1 MQLMST
7 YAHPSSYRLII
18 SDYFRAVKEGDDG
31 RLRKAGVGIDVYY
44 DGRNGHARDWTD
56 ENAREFVRLR
66 YVVREGGSSLNIFR
80 LLKDG
85 VGRHDWPHDDFWW
98 RIFEE
103 FVSGEPI

>member
-1 MQLMST
+1 M
-7 YAHPSSYRLII
+7 
-18 SDYFRAVKEGDDG
+18 
-31 RLRKAGVGIDVYY
+31 
-44 DGRNGHARDWTD
+44 
-56 ENAREFVRLR
+56 
-66 YVVREGGSSLNIFR
+66 NIFR